1 MQFSE
6 LKKIMLTELTDEYSR
21 LERCGEISEAAL
33 FSAQAD
39 VSAVVCEIF
48 SLTKTQYCIGADFE
62 VSENKLKIALNAL
75 EELKALKPVQY
86 IIGRSE
92 FMSLDFYVNESTL
105 IPRPDTEILVEY
117 IIEKYKEQKNIKI
130 LDIGTG
136 SGCIAVSLAYYL
148 KEAEITAI
156 DISEKALSVAAE
168 NAKLNN
174 VSDRITFLKH
184 NILDG
189 FLPDCYDFDCIV
201 SNPPYIERD
210 IIKKLERNVRDYEP
224 LSALDG
230 GEDGLDFYRTIIN
243 DCKLKLGGVL
253 AFEIGCNQAEALK
266 MLFKTSA
273 KFADIKIVK
282 DYGGKDRVAAAVSTE
297 SKVFS

>member
-1 MQFSE
+1 M
-6 LKKIMLTELTDEYSR
+6 
-21 LERCGEISEAAL
+21 
-33 FSAQAD
+33 
-39 VSAVVCEIF
+39 
-48 SLTKTQYCIGADFE
+48 
-62 VSENKLKIALNAL
+62 
-75 EELKALKPVQY
+75 
-86 IIGRSE
+86 
-92 FMSLDFYVNESTL
+92 
-105 IPRPDTEILVEY
+105 
-117 IIEKYKEQKNIKI
+117 
-130 LDIGTG
+130 
-136 SGCIAVSLAYYL
+136 
-148 KEAEITAI
+148 
-156 DISEKALSVAAE
+156 SVAAG

-184 NILDG
+184 NILEG

-243 DCKLKLGGVL
+243 DCKLKPGGVL

-273 KFADIKIVK
+273 KFADIKIMK
-282 DYGGKDRVAAAVSTE
+282 DYGGNDRVAAAVSTE